1 MEMKNIEFD
10 VAIIGGGPTG
20 TALALMLA
28 RLAPNPARIALFHH
42 DDMGRYGYQATV
54 DPRVIAINE
63 GSRVLLTD
71 LDGWPAHYQAINKVH
86 VSQRGRLG
94 RTVID
99 PKDFNVKALGYIVR
113 YAQLHALLL
122 EAAKK
127 SGLTILTGG
136 VASMADGFQASDKL
150 VRQGSHVG
158 RHVESDAPVN
168 AGTCE
173 SDSAPEDFPITITQ
187 GEHTYHARLGVQADG
202 MSASQ
207 LGASTPEAN
216 PKQVAL
222 LGCAVVS
229 APRPGW
235 AFERFTQDGPLAIL
249 PHPDGTA
256 TQSVVWCCT
265 PKQADAITAMSLADA
280 SNAITL
286 AFGDRL
292 GRLNLTQ
299 PFNRFQLYQSLNPHP
314 VMGRCVAIGN
324 AAQTLHPVA
333 GQGLNLGL
341 RDAATL
347 THCLRDWVANPSRT
361 PEKVLSIYDSL
372 RQNDRR
378 VTSKLTSFMSDI
390 FTTGWSP
397 IEHIAGLT
405 LLAFD
410 TLPFLRAPLARQLM
424 QGLRQ

>member
-1 MEMKNIEFD
+1 MKTLEFD

-28 RLAPNPARIALFHH
+28 RLAPDPSRIALFHH
-42 DDMGRYGYQATV
+42 DDAGRYGYQATQ

-63 GSRVLLTD
+63 GSRVLLAD
-71 LDGWPAHYQAINKVH
+71 LGGWPAQYQAINKVH

-99 PKDFNVKALGYIVR
+99 PKDFKVQALGYIVR

-122 EAAKK
+122 DAAKK
-127 SGLTILTGG
+127 SGLTVLTDG
-136 VASMADGFQASDKL
+136 VASITHGTDATDKL
-150 VRQGSHVG
+150 VRQTINVKPQSPIHA
-158 RHVESDAPVN
+158 DTPATDPLI
-168 AGTCE
+168 
-173 SDSAPEDFPITITQ
+173 DSAADFPVTVTQ
-187 GEHTYHARLGVQADG
+187 GEHTYRARLGVQADG
-202 MSASQ
+202 MNTNQ
-207 LGASTPEAN
+207 LGAQTPEAN

-222 LGCAVVS
+222 LGCAVAS

-235 AFERFTQDGPLAIL
+235 AFERFTQEGPLAIL
-249 PHPDGTA
+249 PHPDSAA
-256 TQSVVWCCT
+256 TQSVVWCCA
-265 PKQADAITAMSLADA
+265 PEQAHAITNMSLADA
-280 SNAITL
+280 SVALTL

-292 GRLNLTQ
+292 GRLTLTQ
-299 PFNRFQLYQSLNPHP
+299 PLNSYQLYQSANPQP
-314 VMGRCVAIGN
+314 VQGRCVAIGN

-341 RDAATL
+341 RDVATL
-347 THCLRDWVANPSRT
+347 THCLRDWVANPTRS
-361 PEKVLSIYDSL
+361 PEKALTIYDSL

-378 VTSKLTSFMSDI
+378 ITLKLTTFMSDI

-397 IEHIAGLT
+397 VEHVAGLT

>member
-1 MEMKNIEFD
+1 MKNLEFD
-10 VAIIGGGPTG
+10 IAIVGGGPIG

-28 RLAPNPARIALFHH
+28 RLAPDPARIALFHH
-42 DDMGRYGYQATV
+42 DDTGRYGYQASV

-63 GSRVLLTD
+63 GSRVLLAD
-71 LDGWPAHYQAINKVH
+71 LGCWPAKYQAIKKVH

-99 PKDFNVKALGYIVR
+99 PKDFNVKALGYIIR

-122 EAAKK
+122 DTAKK
-127 SGLTILTGG
+127 SGLTVLTEG
-136 VASMADGFQASDKL
+136 VASITIGTQAADKL
-150 VRQGSHVG
+150 VHQTSDEPPKAPNHATHSATEPALENVSNFPVTINQGV
-158 RHVESDAPVN
+158 
-168 AGTCE
+168 
-173 SDSAPEDFPITITQ
+173 
-187 GEHTYHARLGVQADG
+187 HTYRARIGVQADG
-202 MSASQ
+202 MNTNQ
-207 LGASTPEAN
+207 QGVSTPEAN

-222 LGCAVVS
+222 LGCAVAS

-235 AFERFTQDGPLAIL
+235 AFERFTQDGPLAVL
-249 PHPDGTA
+249 PHPDSIA
-256 TQSVVWCCT
+256 TQSVVWCCK
-265 PKQADAITAMSLADA
+265 PEQAHAIAAMSLAEASDA
-280 SNAITL
+280 LTH

-292 GRLNLTQ
+292 GRLTLTQ
-299 PFNRFQLYQSLNPHP
+299 PLNSYQLYQSLNPQP
-314 VMGRCVAIGN
+314 IQGRLVAIGN

-333 GQGLNLGL
+333 GQGMNLGL

-347 THCLRDWVANPSRT
+347 THCLRDWVANPTRP
-361 PEKVLSIYDSL
+361 PEKVLAIYAGL
-372 RQNDRR
+372 RKNDRL

-397 IEHIAGLT
+397 IEHAAGLT